1 MYMYVYLHIVVRT
14 QVLYPLPYLADG
26 VKGLLKGVQQYA
38 IQCGE
43 GILSV
48 CLFCSVFHCGRRNRE
63 FERVAQGCE
72 ELVEL

>member
-38 IQCGE
+38 IQCAVWRGDPLCLSPLQCLPLWKEEQGIQE
-43 GILSV
+43 GRTRL
-48 CLFCSVFHCGRRNRE
+48 
-63 FERVAQGCE
+63 
-72 ELVEL
+72 